1 MGVFPIK
8 REVNLTVNAREYRV
22 EIQEHWTLLEVLRD
36 CLGLTGTKSSCNL
49 GECGAC
55 TVIVDGKPVLSCLV
69 LAATMEGKKIT
80 TIEGL
85 HGKDGL
91 HPLQKAF
98 MDEGAIQCG
107 FCTPGLIMAAKTLLD
122 EKPDPEEEEVREAIS
137 GNVCRCT
144 GYHKPV
150 KAVLGAAKLLQ
161 QDKEGVDK
169 VG

>member
-1 MGVFPIK
+1 MVSIK
-8 REVNLTVNAREYRV
+8 RDLTLTVNSQEYRI

-49 GECGAC
+49 GECGTC
-55 TVIVDGKPVLSCLV
+55 TVIVDGKPVLSCV
-69 LAATMEGKKIT
+69 TLAAAMEGKKIT

-85 HGKDGL
+85 SGENGL

-98 MDEGAIQCG
+98 VDEGAVQCG
-107 FCTPGLIMAAKTLLD
+107 FCTPGMIMTAKTLLD
-122 EKPDPEEEEVREAIS
+122 ERPDPTEDEVREAIS

-150 KAVLGAAKLLQ
+150 KAILSAAKMLQ
-161 QDKEGVDK
+161 QENKGGDN

>member
-1 MGVFPIK
+1 LGVVFIK
-8 REVNLTVNAREYRV
+8 REVTLTVNLREYRV

-36 CLGLTGTKSSCNL
+36 CLGLTGTKCSCNL
-49 GECGAC
+49 GDCGAC
-55 TVIVDGKPVLSCLV
+55 TVIVDGKPVLSCLA
-69 LAATMEGKKIT
+69 LAASMEGKEIT

-85 HGKDGL
+85 SGDRGL

-98 MDEGAIQCG
+98 IDEGAIQCG
-107 FCTPGLIMAAKTLLD
+107 FCTPGLIMTAKTLLD
-122 EKPDPEEEEVREAIS
+122 ENPDPTEEEVREAIS

-150 KAVLGAAKLLQ
+150 KAVLAAAKMLRQ
-161 QDKEGVDK
+161 EEKGVCN